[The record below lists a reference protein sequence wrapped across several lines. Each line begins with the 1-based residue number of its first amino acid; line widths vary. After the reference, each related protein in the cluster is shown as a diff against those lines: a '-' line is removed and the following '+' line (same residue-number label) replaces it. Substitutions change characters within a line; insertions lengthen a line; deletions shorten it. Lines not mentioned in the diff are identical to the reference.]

1 VACRTAA
8 SSTPQQQSRI
18 GAYRGPR
25 ATLIFAITRT
35 MMRCTRSRTN
45 DVERITSL
53 RGALW
58 PSSGCWK
65 LFRLCSSAMRWANGP
80 VVAKRAP
87 GTGHRC
93 RAHQRSPSIND
104 TKIFRTV
111 RSARALS
118 DQPKRLISIRFGGKG
133 KSVAQEG
140 WKIVPC
146 QACRTNYRQQL
157 RTAQQG
163 ADERLLQEPLPHSR
177 LKILNISPH
186 FIGLGAKTDY
196 RPADDTGIPKKILLK
211 VLHHR
216 RATYAW

>member
-140 WKIVPC
+140 WP
-146 QACRTNYRQQL
+146 
-157 RTAQQG
+157 
-163 ADERLLQEPLPHSR
+163 
-177 LKILNISPH
+177 
-186 FIGLGAKTDY
+186 
-196 RPADDTGIPKKILLK
+196 RPARNQGRTG
-211 VLHHR
+211 
-216 RATYAW
+216 RARASWAGRCTGAHGSTGPPRSTGTGRCRGAARLTGRNRSVYNSICRSCLPPSGL